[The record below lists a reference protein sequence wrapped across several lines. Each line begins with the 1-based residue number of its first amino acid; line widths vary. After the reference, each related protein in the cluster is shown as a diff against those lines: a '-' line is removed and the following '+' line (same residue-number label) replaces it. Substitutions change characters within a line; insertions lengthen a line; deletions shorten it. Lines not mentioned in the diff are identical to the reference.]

1 MNVEKIKVLYIEDET
16 DLIDL
21 VTLLLERS
29 GKYTV
34 FSTYQGEDG
43 IKLAKEHN
51 PDVILLDLMMPK
63 MDGWEVYRQI
73 REDEVTKLIP
83 IVIVTAKAQGIDK
96 VLGLEIAKVDGYI
109 TKPFDPIELFSII
122 NERLSTL

>member
-1 MNVEKIKVLYIEDET
+1 MNTEMIKVLYIEDEA

-29 GKYTV
+29 GNHKV
-34 FSTYQGEDG
+34 FSTNQGEEG
-43 IKLAKEHN
+43 VKLAKAHK

-73 REDEVTKLIP
+73 REDEETKSIP
-83 IVIVTAKAQGIDK
+83 IVIVTAKAQDIDK
-96 VLGLEIAKVDGYI
+96 VLGLEIAKADGYI
-109 TKPFDPIELFSII
+109 TKPFNPDELYSII
-122 NERLSTL
+122 DEKSKK

>member
-122 NERLSTL
+122 NEKANKY